1 MNQTKTIFYFPSLAL
16 AHLYSIIPLRMLF
29 ITFITL
35 SLFRD
40 LHYAPGMQSCL
51 DSIGTHITHCY

>member
-29 ITFITL
+29 ITL
-35 SLFRD
+35 L
-40 LHYAPGMQSCL
+40 LY
-51 DSIGTHITHCY
+51 HCSVTCIMLLVCNPA